1 VVLLAVVVFVEEE
14 EEEEEEVVVVV
25 VVVVELVAVIV
36 AAASASA
43 VSAVRSSRS
52 KSHCPWGGASCAMIL
67 AGFTISTTCTTP
79 RNGTARASGSLP
91 RAVVVVV
98 VVVVVAVVVSVV
110 VVAAVLVVVVV
121 VVVATQRQPRFSTNG
136 RLRRHRHSSSSSS
149 PRKSSAA
156 AAKVLQRIAPRNRAR
171 SAAKWGRAASVTLTM
186 QWRLPW
192 AALHQQSR
200 RRSVMIAARWLST
213 GGQIQSL
220 ITAGA
225 CVASF
230 LPFEIAKSSEAPSCP
245 YNMPSLTMPAASLLC
260 ACQTDECTASL
271 TNVRIRAHSHSG
283 TVTRAG

>member
-1 VVLLAVVVFVEEE
+1 VGAGEDGEVVLLAVVVFV

-91 RAVVVVV
+91 RAVVVVVV

-213 GGQIQSL
+213 GGQIQRL
-220 ITAGA
+220 IMAGA
-225 CVASF
+225 
-230 LPFEIAKSSEAPSCP
+230 
-245 YNMPSLTMPAASLLC
+245 
-260 ACQTDECTASL
+260 
-271 TNVRIRAHSHSG
+271 
-283 TVTRAG
+283 